1 MEKIAISFSGGRS
14 SALMT
19 KLVLDKYKRSEIEIT
34 FANTGFEHPDTLRF
48 VNDCD
53 RFLFN
58 NRVVWIES
66 VVSSVKGEGV
76 GFKVVD
82 YETAARN
89 GEPYIAG
96 VRKYGLWNQ
105 TSPGCTSRL
114 KIEPMEKY
122 LKTKGFIRGKNLNYW
137 TAIGIR
143 VDEID
148 RVSVNYKENQ
158 IFYPLIDEGVSK
170 REVLKKCAA
179 LPFDL
184 KIDEHYG
191 NCVGCFKKSTRK
203 LATIAKDTPEYFD
216 KWKEI
221 ENELKDFKTENNS
234 DPQTGFRRIYRKQNT
249 VSDLIQIGNQSNF
262 RPFSSKEK
270 DGQGYLFDDFD
281 LEFGCGESCEIY

>member
-1 MEKIAISFSGGRS
+1 MDKIAISFSGGRS

-19 KLVLDKYKRSEIEIT
+19 QLVLQKYPDAEIEIT
-34 FANTGFEHPDTLRF
+34 FANTGFEHQDTLRF

-53 RFLFN
+53 RHLFGGQ
-58 NRVVWIES
+58 VVWVEAVINPTE
-66 VVSSVKGEGV
+66 GEGV
-76 GFKVVD
+76 GFDIVD

-105 TSPGCTSRL
+105 TPPACTSRL

-122 LKTKGFIRGKNLNYW
+122 LKTKGFVRGKKLNYW

-148 RVSVNYKENQ
+148 RVSVNHKENQ
-158 IFYPLIDEGVSK
+158 IFYPLIDEGVNK
-170 REVLKKCAA
+170 REVLKTCAA

-184 KIDEHYG
+184 QIDEHYG

-203 LATIAKDTPEYFD
+203 LATIAKDTPEYFE
-216 KWKEI
+216 KWQEMQ
-221 ENELKDFKTENNS
+221 NELKDFKTENNH
-234 DPQTGFRRIYRKQNT
+234 DPQTGFRRIYRKQHT
-249 VSDLIQIGNQSNF
+249 VSDLIQIGNQPDF
-262 RPFSSKEK
+262 RPFNSKGK
-270 DGQGYLFDDFD
+270 DAQGYLFDDFD